1 MTSSDDVVE
10 TEQANVLSSE
20 EIAEAYQRWEA
31 PRMVSVSDLEGEDH
45 SMLTVDGIEKLQ
57 KEAQEEGFKTG
68 FEQGKEAG
76 YQAGLEA
83 GQQEITQ
90 QLATLNQIITTLD
103 APLQDLDQQV
113 ENDLMNMVIT
123 MTRQLVKRELR
134 AEPEH
139 VIGAMRSAL
148 AVLPINDRKLRVH
161 LHPQDIELVKKGLSV
176 EQGEEN
182 WQWVEDPVLT
192 RGGVRLETADT
203 TVDATV
209 EARLASVI
217 NKLLG
222 EERSDD
228 NPE

>member
-1 MTSSDDVVE
+1 MTSSDDLVE
-10 TEQANVLSSE
+10 TAQADVLSSE
-20 EIAEAYQRWEA
+20 EIASAYQRWEA
-31 PRMVSVSDLEGEDH
+31 PRMVSVSDLEDDDH
-45 SMLTVDGIEKLQ
+45 SMMTVQAIEKLQ

-68 FEQGKEAG
+68 FEQGSEAG
-76 YQAGLEA
+76 YKAGLET
-83 GQQEITQ
+83 GKQEIAQKLTV
-90 QLATLNQIITTLD
+90 LNQIITALNT
-103 APLQDLDQQV
+103 PLLDLDQQV

-123 MTRQLVKRELR
+123 MTRQLVRRELR

-139 VIGAMRSAL
+139 VIGAMRAAL
-148 AVLPINDRKLRVH
+148 AVLPINDRKLKIF

-176 EQGEEN
+176 EQGDEN
-182 WQWVEDPVLT
+182 WQWIDDPVLT
-192 RGGVRLETADT
+192 RGGLRLETADT

-228 NPE
+228 SSE

>member
-31 PRMVSVSDLEGEDH
+31 PRMVSVSDLEDDEH

-57 KEAQEEGFKTG
+57 KEAQEEGFKSG
-68 FEQGKEAG
+68 FEQGKDAG
-76 YQAGLEA
+76 YQAGVEA

-90 QLATLNQIITTLD
+90 QLTVLNQIITTLD
-103 APLQDLDQQV
+103 TPLQNLDQQV

-139 VIGAMRSAL
+139 VIGAMRAAL

-176 EQGEEN
+176 EEGEEN

-228 NPE
+228 HPE